1 MENNL
6 SRNKEQE
13 LIMISIYDALIYIT
27 SDMEFSLEK
36 IVSSVYE
43 CSYSEVPLFSKEVII
58 KSLSNYNTIV
68 PIYQDKM
75 PKWKFDRINN
85 ISKAILLM
93 AYTQNKLI
101 KDKTDKSVII
111 DVSVRLAKK
120 YLEDKDYKFINAILD
135 NVL

>member
-36 IVSSVYE
+36 IISSVYE
-43 CSYSEVPLFSKEVII
+43 CSYSDVPLFSKEVII

-93 AYTQNKLI
+93 AYAQNKLI

>member
-43 CSYSEVPLFSKEVII
+43 CSYSDVPLFSKEVII

-93 AYTQNKLI
+93 AYAQNKLI

>member
-43 CSYSEVPLFSKEVII
+43 CSYSDVPLFSKEVII

>member
-36 IVSSVYE
+36 IISSVYE
-43 CSYSEVPLFSKEVII
+43 CSYSDVPLFSKEVII

-101 KDKTDKSVII
+101 KDKTDKSVVI

>member
-43 CSYSEVPLFSKEVII
+43 CSYSDVPLFSKEVII

-93 AYTQNKLI
+93 AYAQNKLI
-101 KDKTDKSVII
+101 KDKTDKSVVI

>member
-43 CSYSEVPLFSKEVII
+43 SSYSDVPLFSKEVII

-93 AYTQNKLI
+93 AYAQNKLI
-101 KDKTDKSVII
+101 KDKTDKSVVI